1 MLWRHLRISPL
12 IRTLPLRKCSGL
24 TESIRIS
31 IFQILLESKC
41 SLSNYVIIPYPFVD
55 LILAFTSGC
64 KTRLCLMMLLQTS
77 ICSGNFGVT
86 RTTTTSASPKR
97 QRSIAFHIFSP
108 FWIKNYRVPAIHNV
122 DELPFRPSQD
132 FWRHLELI
140 FSPEFLRKRTSNL
153 ESSLESRNWL
163 CTLYLYNRHLEN

>member
-1 MLWRHLRISPL
+1 MLWRHLRISPW
-12 IRTLPLRKCSGL
+12 IRTLPWRKCSGL
-24 TESIRIS
+24 TESIQIS

-41 SLSNYVIIPYPFVD
+41 CLSNYTIIPFPFVD
-55 LILAFTSGC
+55 LILAFTSGY
-64 KTRLCLMMLLQTS
+64 KTQLCSMMLLQMS
-77 ICSGNFGVT
+77 ISSGNSGVT
-86 RTTTTSASPKR
+86 PTTTTSASLKK

-108 FWIKNYRVPAIHNV
+108 FWIKNYLVPAIDKI

-132 FWRHLELI
+132 FWRHLEMI